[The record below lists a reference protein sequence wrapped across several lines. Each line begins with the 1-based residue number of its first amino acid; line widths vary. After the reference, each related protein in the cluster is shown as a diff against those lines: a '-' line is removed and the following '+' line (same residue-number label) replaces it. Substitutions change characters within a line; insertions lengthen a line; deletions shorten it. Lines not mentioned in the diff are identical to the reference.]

1 MLYKR
6 KRKMRKISVLLLL
19 VLMFI
24 TFYLGIRIVEMKKL
38 IIDLDKKIEKLDKE
52 NKNLK
57 LTIENKMSSEA
68 VRNILDEMEGED
80 VQTDDVIIINK
91 KKGDS

>member
-1 MLYKR
+1 
-6 KRKMRKISVLLLL
+6 MRKISVLLLL